1 MPNKNKQKNEPSVKN
16 PKDKGIKKGRNTN
29 N

>member
-1 MPNKNKQKNEPSVKN
+1 MPEKDKQKNEPSVDK
-16 PKDKGIKKGRNTN
+16 PKEKGIKKGRNTN

>member
-1 MPNKNKQKNEPSVKN
+1 MPNKDRQKSEPNVKG